1 MKSYDKT
8 LELNPNCIGALYN
21 KGYVTLIGGYIKN
34 RLNDNVFIID
44 ASKKIIYIKEKIKF
58 DLNKD
63 EKIKEINIAIN
74 KNIIFI
80 TLLIE
85 NDEKEIYFRIINK
98 KMDEINSTFKMFLKK
113 ILINEIKLKN

>member
-1 MKSYDKT
+1 MKRCLSI
-8 LELNPNCIGALYN
+8 LLRWFFEVNCGW
-21 KGYVTLIGGYIKN
+21 
-34 RLNDNVFIID
+34 
-44 ASKKIIYIKEKIKF
+44 KF